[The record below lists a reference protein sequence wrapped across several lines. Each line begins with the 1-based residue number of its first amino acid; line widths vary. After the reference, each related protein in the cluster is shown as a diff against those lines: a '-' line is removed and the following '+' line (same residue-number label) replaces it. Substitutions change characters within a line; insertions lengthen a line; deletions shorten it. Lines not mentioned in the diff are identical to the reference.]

1 MKKFTSTLFF
11 IVCFCFTGKLFA
23 QEYSAWVKK
32 EGSTEHVLLLTPG
45 YFTYTVF
52 DKDNKKFISSWGGTY
67 TVSGSSSASF
77 IQFNSLDQSK
87 VGKTET
93 NSFSADNTELTV
105 NFNGSDVT
113 FTNVD
118 GGNEILAGAWRIS
131 ARDNNGSMQVIE
143 EGPRKT
149 IKVLSGTR
157 FQWIAMNT
165 STKEFLGTGGGT
177 YTLKDGKYTET
188 IEFFSR
194 DSSRVGM
201 SLTFDA
207 KVDGTKW
214 EHSGQSSK
222 GDKVK
227 EEWSRVE

>member
-1 MKKFTSTLFF
+1 MKKFTTLLFLF
-11 IVCFCFTGKLFA
+11 ICMCFTGQLFA

-32 EGSTEHVLLLTPG
+32 DGSTEHVLLLTPG

-67 TVSGSSSASF
+67 IVSGNTSAST
-77 IQFNSLDQSK
+77 IKFNTADQSK

-93 NSFSADNTELTV
+93 NTFSSDNNELTV
-105 NFNGSDVT
+105 NFNGNDIT
-113 FTNVD
+113 FTNLD
-118 GGNEILAGAWRIS
+118 GGNEVLAGAWRIS

-143 EGPRKT
+143 DGPRKT
-149 IKVLSGTR
+149 IKILSGTR

-165 STKEFLGTGGGT
+165 STGEFFGTGGGT
-177 YTLKDGKYTET
+177 YSLKDGKYTET

-194 DSSRVGM
+194 DSSRIGM
-201 SLTFDA
+201 NLTFDA
-207 KVDGTKW
+207 KVDGAKW

-222 GDKVK
+222 GDKIK
-227 EEWSRVE
+227 EEWSRFE